1 MKEAPSPTLC
11 SLLSRSSSSPHRL
24 TASLLFSSA
33 LPSLFAPTEYC
44 GSALIDH
51 GMPDVAVVHKH
62 LLTAFIYR
70 AIIHLDL
77 AVMHLVVMAR
87 TRRIRRYDSLEI
99 VDCLG
104 LIRGSCRRI
113 SRSTNNRLLPPHV
126 SVEESARR
134 QDQTHLRNSR

>member
-1 MKEAPSPTLC
+1 
-11 SLLSRSSSSPHRL
+11 
-24 TASLLFSSA
+24 
-33 LPSLFAPTEYC
+33 
-44 GSALIDH
+44 
-51 GMPDVAVVHKH
+51 MPDVAVVHKH

-104 LIRGSCRRI
+104 LIRGS
-113 SRSTNNRLLPPHV
+113 
-126 SVEESARR
+126 
-134 QDQTHLRNSR
+134 